1 MPEERIT
8 SGRSTVGSIKV
19 LVVDDH
25 PAIRLG
31 LALMLAQD
39 QGIEVVG
46 EADSAFAAM
55 QQVEALQPHVILLD
69 VKMPGASGIDIV
81 RLLRQ
86 GYPDLKVVLLSAYEE
101 TEYVTRAVEAGAH
114 AYLLKSASKTQLTEA
129 IRAVCHGERLVA
141 PNLMGKILDR
151 FETISK
157 DKTKQDAGLSRQ
169 EVEILQLL
177 ATGAS
182 NKDVANQLFLSE
194 ITVVRKVQEI
204 IAKLG
209 VTNRT
214 HAVAEALR
222 RGLI

>member
-1 MPEERIT
+1 MLEERVLT
-8 SGRSTVGSIKV
+8 GRSAADSIRV

-31 LALMLAQD
+31 LTLMLAQE

-46 EADSAFAAM
+46 EADSASAAM
-55 QQVEALQPHVILLD
+55 QQVKVLKPHVILLD

-86 GYPDLKVVLLSAYEE
+86 GHPDLKVVLLSAYEE

-114 AYLLKSASKTQLTEA
+114 AYLLKSASKTQLAGA
-129 IRAVCHGERLVA
+129 IRSVCQGERLIA
-141 PNLMGKILDR
+141 PNLVGKILDR

-157 DKTKQDAGLSRQ
+157 DKVKREAGLSQQ
-169 EVEILQLL
+169 EAEILGLL
-177 ATGAS
+177 AAGAS
-182 NKDVANQLFLSE
+182 NKNIASQLFLSE
-194 ITVVRKVQEI
+194 VTVIRKVQEI
-204 IAKLG
+204 VAKLG
-209 VTNRT
+209 VANRT